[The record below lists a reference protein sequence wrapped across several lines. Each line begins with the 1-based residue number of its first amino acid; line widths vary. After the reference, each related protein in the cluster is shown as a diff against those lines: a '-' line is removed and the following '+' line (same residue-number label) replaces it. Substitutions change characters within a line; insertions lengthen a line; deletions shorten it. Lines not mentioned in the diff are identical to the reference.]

1 MHLAR
6 ERDKWWAVLNTVM
19 NLRTFGSHKTRRTW
33 PADELLSFHG
43 FCSMELANLLF
54 PFFSRVTWWNDGT
67 TYSSKLTPLSVK
79 FQYASGR
86 FYCDVTLVKSL
97 CLKNGQ
103 FKQEW
108 QGVLRL
114 SGNCYVTVQ
123 VILLRYTTC
132 MLTPVALQSTA
143 PECSSRP
150 TFSLL
155 REFASYIDNKFCVC
169 QRLWSSALLLPYSNY
184 LSCTQ
189 YPPFPTAC
197 IVFKAVVQAY
207 NVRFVSSCS
216 TTELHVPYNYHE
228 THTDGH

>member
-1 MHLAR
+1 MPLSR
-6 ERDKWWAVLNTVM
+6 NLGTLTSWNPLGPSRPVTGLLN
-19 NLRTFGSHKTRRTW
+19 
-33 PADELLSFHG
+33 
-43 FCSMELANLLF
+43 
-54 PFFSRVTWWNDGT
+54 
-67 TYSSKLTPLSVK
+67 LSVK
-79 FQYASGR
+79 FQQASEG

-114 SGNCYVTVQ
+114 SGNSYVTVQ

-132 MLTPVALQSTA
+132 MLTPVALHSAA
-143 PECSSRP
+143 PERSSCP

-155 REFASYIDNKFCVC
+155 RKFASYIDSTFCVC

-189 YPPFPTAC
+189 YPLFLTAC
-197 IVFKAVVQAY
+197 IVFKAAVQTN

-216 TTELHVPYNYHE
+216 TAPYNYHE
-228 THTDGH
+228 TQTDGH